1 MAFCSKC
8 GAQIGDKDKFCPS
21 CGAMIGAAC
30 SDSGANKN
38 RQQTEYRSAES
49 AAGQQNEQGFDPADV
64 AQNKAMGIL
73 SYLGFLV
80 LIPLLA
86 AKNSKYARFHAN
98 QGLILFLTEACIG
111 ILAWIIPNIF
121 FGLWYVSGIY
131 HLLNALNIV
140 FKLLD
145 LACLGL
151 SIYGIVN
158 AAQGKKCE
166 LPVIGKIKL
175 VK

>member
-8 GAQIGDKDKFCPS
+8 GAQIGETDRFCPS
-21 CGAMIGAAC
+21 CGAAAGAASC
-30 SDSGANKN
+30 ADSGANG
-38 RQQTEYRSAES
+38 QQTEYRSAES

-73 SYLGFLV
+73 SYFGLLV

-98 QGLILFLTEACIG
+98 QGLILFLAEVCIG
-111 ILAWIIPNIF
+111 IVSWIVPSIF
-121 FGLWYVSGIY
+121 LGIWYVGGIY
-131 HLLNALNIV
+131 YLVKALNII

-158 AAQGKKCE
+158 AAQGKKQE
-166 LPVIGKIKL
+166 LPVIGKFRL

>member
-8 GAQIGDKDKFCPS
+8 GAQIGESDRFCPS
-21 CGAMIGAAC
+21 CGAAAGAASC
-30 SDSGANKN
+30 ADSGANG
-38 RQQTEYRSAES
+38 QQAEYRSAEP

-73 SYLGFLV
+73 SYFGLLV

-98 QGLILFLTEACIG
+98 QGLILFLLEVCIG
-111 ILAWIIPNIF
+111 IVSWIVPSIF
-121 FGLWYVSGIY
+121 LGIWYVGGIY
-131 HLLNALNIV
+131 YLVKALNII

-158 AAQGKKCE
+158 AAQGKKQE
-166 LPVIGKIKL
+166 LPVIGKFRL

>member
-8 GAQIGDKDKFCPS
+8 GAQIGETDRFCPS
-21 CGAMIGAAC
+21 CGAAAGAASC
-30 SDSGANKN
+30 ADSGANG
-38 RQQTEYRSAES
+38 QQTEYRSAES

-73 SYLGFLV
+73 SY
-80 LIPLLA
+80 
-86 AKNSKYARFHAN
+86 FHAN
-98 QGLILFLTEACIG
+98 QGLILFLAEVCIG
-111 ILAWIIPNIF
+111 IVSWIVPSIF
-121 FGLWYVSGIY
+121 LGIWYVGGIY
-131 HLLNALNIV
+131 YLVKALNII

-158 AAQGKKCE
+158 AAQGKKQE
-166 LPVIGKIKL
+166 LPVIGKFRL